1 MLVSWLNDT
10 HPVTVPMLVSYQMT
24 ITQIIVVNKIYVC
37 WNWCDSVNVCLQ
49 QSERERERGGGR
61 EREREREERERDR
74 EREREKRESKIN
86 VYYNK

>member
-24 ITQIIVVNKIYVC
+24 ITQIIVANKIYVC

-49 QSERERERGGGR
+49 QSERERERGGG
-61 EREREREERERDR
+61 ER
-74 EREREKRESKIN
+74 EREREKREREIERERERRERVK
-86 VYYNK
+86 